1 MPDHDVSERDAAVGV
16 GVDATVDGLDEIGAR
31 PRQLGPDDVEQV
43 SDDDLSVAAGV
54 EESAQLFE
62 LVVAQLN
69 TEVDQIPLQRLTR
82 DLPRR
87 TASAVHLHRIR
98 SRPASAENILAHRVC
113 ATYGCAGNVT
123 DLMIIT
129 TIHSGM
135 CLLKSVDTDRRI
147 YASWLRVP
155 SYNKKLSYR

>member
-1 MPDHDVSERDAAVGV
+1 MRGSLTTSKNHVPDHDVSERDAAVGV

-69 TEVDQIPLQRLTR
+69 AEVDQIPLQRLT
-82 DLPRR
+82 
-87 TASAVHLHRIR
+87 
-98 SRPASAENILAHRVC
+98 
-113 ATYGCAGNVT
+113 
-123 DLMIIT
+123 
-129 TIHSGM
+129 
-135 CLLKSVDTDRRI
+135 
-147 YASWLRVP
+147 
-155 SYNKKLSYR
+155 